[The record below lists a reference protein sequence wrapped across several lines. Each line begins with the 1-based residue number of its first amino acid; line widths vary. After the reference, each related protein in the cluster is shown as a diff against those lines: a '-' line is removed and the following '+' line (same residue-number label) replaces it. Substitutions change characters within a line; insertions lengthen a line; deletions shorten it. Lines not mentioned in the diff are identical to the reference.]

1 MFSVVSL
8 RVCLPM
14 LTMEVS
20 SLVFR
25 DEKSEPNIILD
36 RYDPMLSQRLVK
48 PEIAV
53 DRPVFSDGD
62 LEDMKL
68 LASVVLAI
76 LQDLICQV
84 PVLNVWRNR

>member
-14 LTMEVS
+14 LTMELS

-25 DEKSEPNIILD
+25 DETSEPNIILD

-62 LEDMKL
+62 PEDMKL

-84 PVLNVWRNR
+84 SVLNVWRNR

>member
-20 SLVFR
+20 SLVFK
-25 DEKSEPNIILD
+25 DENIILD

-62 LEDMKL
+62 PEDMKL